1 MGHRESVPIPCLQR
15 WLPEWGEGYLSIVE
29 VAEAPDFF
37 GLVEDVAVDFHVAH
51 DAQFSEVG

>member
-1 MGHRESVPIPCLQR
+1 MPIPCLQR